1 MESSS
6 RKLWGALLLLSGL
19 AGAARAQDSLFR
31 APPTPA
37 RVEGRIVIPGPRET
51 PVPGVVVTVH
61 RVGPDAAGPLDSTRT
76 DAAGRYRIAF
86 TRSGSDEAVYFAAV
100 VYRGIAYFSPPL
112 HPGVTKGDDAVIT
125 VFDTSSH
132 LIPFTIQGHHI
143 VVGKPGDDGLRKV
156 VEVFELSNDT
166 LVTIVGKD
174 STSPVWSTALPH
186 DATHFAGGQGDVAA
200 EALEVRDGRVLL
212 LAPFGPGV
220 KQLSYSYDLPDGA
233 FPLRVAMERQTGVLE
248 VLLEEEGAQARSPTL
263 RSLGTVAQQG
273 RSFKRFLSQG
283 TAPDEVVRIDV
294 PTMAFATRTRVL
306 SALAVLIGL
315 AMAAALAR
323 ALLGRSSMRRAAPV
337 AAPPRSESLVA
348 ALAALDARHEAGDAT
363 LAPDVYAAERASLKA
378 RLTAALA
385 EEGMA
390 R

>member
-1 MESSS
+1 M
-6 RKLWGALLLLSGL
+6 
-19 AGAARAQDSLFR
+19 
-31 APPTPA
+31 
-37 RVEGRIVIPGPRET
+37 IPGPRET
-51 PVPGVVVTVH
+51 PVAGAVVTVH

-76 DAAGRYRIAF
+76 DASGRYRIPF
-86 TRSGSDEAVYFAAV
+86 TRFGSDEAVYFAAV

-112 HPGVTKGDDAVIT
+112 RPGVTKGDDAVIT
-125 VFDTSSH
+125 VFDTTSH
-132 LIPFTIQGHHI
+132 LVPFTIQGHHI
-143 VVGKPGDDGLRKV
+143 VVGKPGESGLRKV

-174 STSPVWSTALPH
+174 SLSPVWTTALPR

-200 EALEVRDGRVLL
+200 EALEVRNGRVLL

-233 FPLRVAMERQTGVLE
+233 FPLRVTMERQTGVLE

-283 TAPDEVVRIDV
+283 TAPNEVVRIDV
-294 PTMAFATRTRVL
+294 PTMAIATRTRVL

-315 AMAAALAR
+315 VMAAALAR
-323 ALLGRSSMRRAAPV
+323 ALLGRSAARRTATVVVPA
-337 AAPPRSESLVA
+337 RSESLVA

-363 LAPDVYAAERASLKA
+363 LAPDAYASQRASLKA
-378 RLTAALA
+378 ALTAALA
-385 EEGMA
+385 EEGAA